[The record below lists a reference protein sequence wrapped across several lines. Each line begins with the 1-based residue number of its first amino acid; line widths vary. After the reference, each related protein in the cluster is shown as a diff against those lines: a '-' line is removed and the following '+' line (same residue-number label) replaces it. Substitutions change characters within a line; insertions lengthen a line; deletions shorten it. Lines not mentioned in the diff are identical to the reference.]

1 MSKYYPE
8 LFIISMFLISVALQV
23 WIVARAGE
31 KKRIYAFIFSII
43 ASVLVVGLIKAP
55 FSSIVAFAVL
65 FLMKDKENE
74 SIGKKL
80 FFDFLGVFFG
90 SVGVVFYISIV
101 IFPVGGLYWLW
112 TAIQLKSFSMF
123 LLGVIPFLWIV
134 TSPIGLYSL
143 ITDVPDWIYD
153 FFG

>member
-1 MSKYYPE
+1 
-8 LFIISMFLISVALQV
+8 
-23 WIVARAGE
+23 
-31 KKRIYAFIFSII
+31 
-43 ASVLVVGLIKAP
+43 
-55 FSSIVAFAVL
+55 
-65 FLMKDKENE
+65 
-74 SIGKKL
+74 
-80 FFDFLGVFFG
+80 FFG
-90 SVGVVFYISIV
+90 SVGIVFYISIV
-101 IFPVGGLYWLW
+101 VFPVGGLYWLW